1 MGIGK
6 VIKKA
11 VVGTAKIAGSAVL
24 GAVGTA
30 STIVEYLGA
39 GSNIEILEEM
49 GHGLKSASFNGVRKM
64 WGAEN
69 KEYDHSAGDAGR
81 RKAVEIQK
89 EREKI
94 ISQREIELDRAERKI
109 RQAEKSSQVTQEYI
123 AEQRAKL
130 DQEKKRVR
138 RSDEELSKNKTG
150 LDRTAKSFDH
160 DDSVPLS
167 AAMNGASNDPGVYIL
182 WLDGVAMK
190 CGRSSQNGGVRK
202 RLLEYYG
209 LRYDDRAR
217 AGDYWSVSP
226 ENREDIVVSWQCCP
240 ISKCHELEY
249 KLFKKYGKGPW
260 ALRAPNT
267 CAEDSWELLI

>member
-1 MGIGK
+1 MSIGK
-6 VIKKA
+6 IIKNVA
-11 VVGTAKIAGSAVL
+11 IGTAKIAGSAVL

-30 STIVEYLGA
+30 STVVEYFGA
-39 GSNIEILEEM
+39 GSNIELLEEM
-49 GHGLKSASFNGVRKM
+49 GHGLKSASFNGVRQI
-64 WGAEN
+64 WGAESI
-69 KEYDHSAGDAGR
+69 EYDHSAGDAGR
-81 RKAVEIQK
+81 RRAGEIQK
-89 EREKI
+89 EHERI
-94 ISQREIELDRAERKI
+94 IARAEREI
-109 RQAEKSSQVTQEYI
+109 NQAEKSGQVTEEYI

-130 DQEKKRVR
+130 DHAKKKVR
-138 RSDEELSKNKTG
+138 RSDEELSKDKTG
-150 LDRTAKSFDH
+150 IDKEAKSYEYDN
-160 DDSVPLS
+160 SVPLS
-167 AAMNGASNDPGVYIL
+167 SAMNRASNKPGVYIL
-182 WLDGVAMK
+182 WLDGAAMK

-226 ENREDIVVSWQCCP
+226 ENREDVVVSWQCCP

-267 CAEDSWELLI
+267 CDEDSWELLI